1 MCSISDASF
10 SALDIISAL
19 EVGLCRK
26 IDASTVRMHEKKTNS
41 CDLAA
46 YGWSQIYNFS
56 TDKGVFSAPILLGVV

>member
-19 EVGLCRK
+19 EVGLCQK

-46 YGWSQIYNFS
+46 YGW
-56 TDKGVFSAPILLGVV
+56 